1 MDRSG
6 SWLFG
11 RLVRSLALVSL
22 VGPAAAA
29 PSPPTTTV
37 PASPTPTAGVASG
50 SGLASLGIALVLIGA
65 TLLYLRR
72 RTRA

>member
-6 SWLFG
+6 TPLG
-11 RLVRSLALVSL
+11 GCLVSSLAVVAL